1 MSLWLWKLEK
11 RDIERGREDGKDKER
26 ERERERKREREK
38 EIKYGETSIGTN
50 PMNSS
55 APKLAE
61 LETIYNRKNWIFC
74 HFVHTGGQ

>member
-1 MSLWLWKLEK
+1 MILYWSECECECVCVW
-11 RDIERGREDGKDKER
+11 ER